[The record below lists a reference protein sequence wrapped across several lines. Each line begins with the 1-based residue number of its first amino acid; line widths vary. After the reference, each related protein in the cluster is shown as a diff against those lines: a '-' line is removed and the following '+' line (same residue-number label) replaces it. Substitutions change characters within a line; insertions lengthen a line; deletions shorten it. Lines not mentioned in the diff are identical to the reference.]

1 MVPKASWKEGKLMT
15 ANTNYSVISTVQES
29 IYKTLNLLVGD
40 KSSDGISPQV
50 ILAGRRIYDG
60 MGAYVASP
68 KVFVSAIAHSLTAT
82 VIC

>member
-1 MVPKASWKEGKLMT
+1 MVPKASWKKGILMKI
-15 ANTNYSVISTVQES
+15 NTKKSAISTVQDS
-29 IYKTLNLLVGD
+29 IYTTFHLLVGD